1 MTSAATIRDV
11 ASRAGVSLGTI
22 SNYLNDNK
30 PIAEPTRRRIEAAI
44 AELGF
49 VPNSA
54 VRVMRGA
61 RSHVVAFIVPDSA
74 NPFFTEVARGIE
86 DVAIQTGHVVVS
98 CNTQGDRAREQ
109 HYAKALTEMRVRAAI
124 AVPSGTS
131 DELLRTLRKSGVQ
144 VVTLSGVSED
154 EAFSSVSI
162 DDRLGGALAMDHA
175 LDLGHR
181 DIVYLGGPAAQP
193 QIRARVEGCRDSLK
207 RRRIKVSSL
216 RRVDAIGAT
225 PALRSAGAAQVL
237 ALSPRP
243 TAVVCANDLL
253 ALAMESEAIRQGVR
267 VPQDLTIIGYDDID
281 GAVAAPIPL
290 TTVHQPQYDLG
301 RRAAEIAFSTTDSQ
315 PVHEWF
321 TPVLTVRESSAAPAS
336 RA

>member
-1 MTSAATIRDV
+1 MTSTATIRDV

-30 PIAEPTRRRIEAAI
+30 PIAEATRKRIEDAI
-44 AELGF
+44 SELGF

-61 RSHVVAFIVPDSA
+61 RSHVVAFIVPDGA

-86 DVAIQTGHVVVS
+86 DVAIRTGHVVVS
-98 CNTQGDRAREQ
+98 CNTLGERAREE

-131 DELLRTLRKSGVQ
+131 DELLRTLRRSGVQ
-144 VVTLSGVSED
+144 VVTLGGASGD
-154 EAFSSVSI
+154 AAFSSVSV
-162 DDRLGGALAMDHA
+162 DDRLGGSIAMDHA

-181 DIVYLGGPAAQP
+181 DIVYFGGPAAEP
-193 QIRARVEGCRDSLK
+193 QIRDRVQGCRDSLK

-216 RRVDAIGAT
+216 RRVDAPGHS
-225 PALRSAGAAQVL
+225 PALRSLGAAQVL

-243 TAVVCANDLL
+243 TAVICANDLL
-253 ALAMESEAIRQGVR
+253 ALAMESEAIRHGVR
-267 VPQDLTIIGYDDID
+267 VPEDLTIIGYDDID
-281 GAVAAPIPL
+281 SAVAAPVPL
-290 TTVHQPQYDLG
+290 TTVNQPQYELG
-301 RRAAEIAFSTTDSQ
+301 RRAAEIAFAATDAH

-321 TPVLTVRESSAAPAS
+321 SPALRVRESSAAPAS
-336 RA
+336 QR